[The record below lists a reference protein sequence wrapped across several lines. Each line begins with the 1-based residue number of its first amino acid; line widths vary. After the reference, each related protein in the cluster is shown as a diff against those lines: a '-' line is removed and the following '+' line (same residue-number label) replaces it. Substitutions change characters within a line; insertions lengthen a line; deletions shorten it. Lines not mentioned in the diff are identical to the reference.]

1 VTSTASAKGF
11 PIQHPCDTTGGEVP
25 GGGTTAATNSP
36 VPVPGVTSSALI
48 LGILIS
54 APCVASGG
62 KVPGS
67 ATEATNSPIPIPGVS
82 ATALVLGVVNSA
94 PHVASGGEVP
104 GGGEALILDIATEA
118 TNCTI
123 LVPGAGA
130 KKSFPGV
137 TLKVVTVPTV
147 AFLFSSEFE
156 GNSNKAEKEMGVS
169 TTSKSKLSASSDVED
184 QSSYGS
190 VRSVKHRGGKSDKA
204 AKSIVGEQQ
213 WKKCSDKAVS
223 EAAGAKQL
231 DAMAV
236 I

>member
-1 VTSTASAKGF
+1 MVRKFINQVTSTASAKGF

-36 VPVPGVTSSALI
+36 VPAPGVTSSALI

-104 GGGEALILDIATEA
+104 GGGEALILD
-118 TNCTI
+118 I